1 MDISNPL
8 VSAILCALVITIV
21 SYLYDLTQQ
30 PEKNKDKGSYL
41 RIFSISGL
49 VIVVI
54 NQQITK
60 NTDKPPPKQIVD
72 STAIHTGNP
81 SF

>member
-1 MDISNPL
+1 MDLSNPL

-21 SYLYDLTQQ
+21 TYLYDLTQQ

-49 VIVVI
+49 VVFVI
-54 NQQITK
+54 NRITK
-60 NTDKPPPKQIVD
+60 NKNTATKKNVD
-72 STAIHTGNP
+72 SNAIHTGNP